1 MGKRRGE
8 VIAAVEVT
16 ILIFLITLGM
26 IGYILLLPEE
36 ERAALLGQEAT
47 NGEEQ
52 QTATEV
58 LLSEVP
64 GEVTSTKS
72 STQTRSLEPM
82 RLYSTTE
89 STTET
94 LVSSLTVSRNIIQNN
109 YKAITFDV
117 ENLNDLESLGLL
129 FLITESKGEMT
140 VELNG
145 HMIFEGELTSNDL
158 PLDLP
163 VSYLQE
169 KDNVM
174 KISANFP
181 GWQIF
186 SANYYLLQD
195 VQLLEGYTVADTTS
209 TRTFSID
216 NSEDVTSATLSYFLT
231 CNNDLDGILTI
242 SLNNREV
249 FSDQIFCEY
258 LDERK
263 LELREDYLGSLN
275 TLKFEVTEG
284 DYNIEEAT
292 VALKTKNRD
301 FPKFSFDI
309 DPDLYEEILSGEK
322 EVYLKLSFGDETLE
336 KKSTVTV
343 QEFSFGFDT
352 ESGSYEK
359 KITAYL
365 DEGVNTISVQPE
377 NNFEIDNLKVYVL

>member
-1 MGKRRGE
+1 
-8 VIAAVEVT
+8 
-16 ILIFLITLGM
+16 
-26 IGYILLLPEE
+26 
-36 ERAALLGQEAT
+36 
-47 NGEEQ
+47 
-52 QTATEV
+52 
-58 LLSEVP
+58 
-64 GEVTSTKS
+64 
-72 STQTRSLEPM
+72 
-82 RLYSTTE
+82 
-89 STTET
+89 
-94 LVSSLTVSRNIIQNN
+94 
-109 YKAITFDV
+109 
-117 ENLNDLESLGLL
+117 
-129 FLITESKGEMT
+129 
-140 VELNG
+140 
-145 HMIFEGELTSNDL
+145 
-158 PLDLP
+158 
-163 VSYLQE
+163 
-169 KDNVM
+169 
-174 KISANFP
+174 
-181 GWQIF
+181 
-186 SANYYLLQD
+186 
-195 VQLLEGYTVADTTS
+195 
-209 TRTFSID
+209 
-216 NSEDVTSATLSYFLT
+216 VTSATLSYFLT